1 MQSRMIIDQ
10 CNGTEYWWNV
20 ATKRAVKVRYNRSD
34 LVICKIEN
42 KNCQIIDFS
51 YPTDENVTKKAAAK
65 LEIYDS
71 LIQSRQLTYLDFK
84 LSFFPVI
91 TRALGTVLKDLHKNI
106 KQLDF
111 NKKDS
116 NDIVNATRQ
125 RVALSTV
132 KICKTF

>member
-1 MQSRMIIDQ
+1 M
-10 CNGTEYWWNV
+10 
-20 ATKRAVKVRYNRSD
+20 
-34 LVICKIEN
+34 EN

-91 TRALGTVLKDLHKNI
+91 TIALGTVLKDLHKNI